1 MFKWMGMRVRTYDS
15 TGRYLQRLGS
25 LLVGLAVG
33 AEIARYWGPLAF
45 TFNGFVAMVGVGL
58 IYFADRRAK
67 ATDGTTAQLSL
78 K

>member
-15 TGRYLQRLGS
+15 TGRCLQRLGG

-67 ATDGTTAQLSL
+67 ATDGSTAQLSL

>member
-1 MFKWMGMRVRTYDS
+1 MFKWMGTRVRTYDA
-15 TGRYLQRLGS
+15 TGRLLERLGS
-25 LLVGLAVG
+25 LLIGLAVG
-33 AEIARYWGPLAF
+33 VGIARYWGPLAF
-45 TFNGFVAMVGVGL
+45 KFNAVAAMVGTGL

>member
-1 MFKWMGMRVRTYDS
+1 
-15 TGRYLQRLGS
+15 
-25 LLVGLAVG
+25 VG
-33 AEIARYWGPLAF
+33 IARYWGPLAF
-45 TFNGFVAMVGVGL
+45 KFNAVAAMVGTGL